1 MFHSTVLAKAI
12 QDDRV
17 REIERTVRDRRLMQA
32 ADETATAAAA
42 RSTTAPSVG
51 LPARVARRDSA
62 CEPV

>member
-32 ADETATAAAA
+32 ADETATAAA

-51 LPARVARRDSA
+51 IPARVARRDSA

>member
-1 MFHSTVLAKAI
+1 MFHSTMLAKAI

-32 ADETATAAAA
+32 ADETATAATA
-42 RSTTAPSVG
+42 RSTTAPSVRI
-51 LPARVARRDSA
+51 PAPAARGGSA

>member
-1 MFHSTVLAKAI
+1 MFHSTMLAKAI

-32 ADETATAAAA
+32 ADETATVATA
-42 RSTTAPSVG
+42 RSTTAPSVRF
-51 LPARVARRDSA
+51 PAPVARGDSA